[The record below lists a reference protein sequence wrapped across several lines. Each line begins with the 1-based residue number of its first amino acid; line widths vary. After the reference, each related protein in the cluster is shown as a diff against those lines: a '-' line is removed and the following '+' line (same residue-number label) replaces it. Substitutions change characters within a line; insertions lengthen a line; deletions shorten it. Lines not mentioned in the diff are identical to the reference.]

1 MDNRITSVI
10 LESVNRPDYGRIA
23 FSLYDSGTFILEAM
37 DGWSGISS
45 INTDVE
51 PYQLRN
57 GSDVSSPNRIGG
69 KIVNFLVH
77 ITGKNETQTIK
88 NINALNALL
97 QNQVTLKVVDDGIEF
112 MLDRCSMTQGS
123 YKLTRK
129 SPTYYVMEFGLAA
142 SSAYRTRT
150 EQFERVISAGGQIIS
165 GGIIYPLFTPLDDVV
180 SYPDF
185 DNPYVTI
192 TSLQEGRIVIEG
204 NGEVFPMF
212 YIVGTFQTVTITFVD
227 ALGKKRTIEL
237 TSDASS
243 YHEWWINN
251 ETLEVGFTTPNVT
264 GANNFDDTPQIVAA
278 DWFQLSVGQNVI
290 SAKFDDGGRGTVK
303 VKWQEKY
310 L

>member
-1 MDNRITSVI
+1 MDNRITSVQ
-10 LESVNRPDYGRIA
+10 LESVNRPDFGRVT
-23 FSLYDSGTFILEAM
+23 FSLYNSGTFILEAM

-77 ITGKNETQTIK
+77 ITGKNESQTIR

-97 QNQVTLKVVDDGIEF
+97 QNQSRLKVVDDGTEF
-112 MLDRCSMTQGS
+112 MLDRTSMTQGS

-129 SPTYYVMEFGLAA
+129 SPTLYMLEFGLAA

-150 EQFERVISAGGQIIS
+150 EEFERVISAGGQIIS

-185 DNPYVTI
+185 NNPYVTI

-212 YIVGTFQTVTITFVD
+212 YIVGTFQTVTITFID
-227 ALGKKRTIEL
+227 AVGATRTIEL
-237 TSDASS
+237 TSDSVS

-264 GANNFDDTPQIVAA
+264 GASNFDDTPQIVAA
-278 DWFQLSVGQNVI
+278 DWFQLSVGQNII
-290 SAKFDDGGRGTVK
+290 SAKFDDEGQGSVK